1 MGSIQS
7 ECIGYLRRRPHL
19 ANLISKLLDHD
30 FVANIAKKVT
40 ESRKQVL
47 DGVGKG
53 VVKVCKNHA

>member
-1 MGSIQS
+1 MGSIRS
-7 ECIGYLRRRPHL
+7 ECIFHLRHRL
-19 ANLISKLLDHD
+19 SLTDLTTQLLDHD
-30 FVANIAKKVT
+30 FVANISKKVT